1 MFKPLMSLAVLA
13 AALACNPARADTP
26 VALRA
31 EAREMFRDVIAIK
44 SEAGRGQVPVLAKY
58 LADRFLAAGF
68 PAEDVTIVPVE
79 DTAVLVVRYR
89 GSGRGGRPIA
99 LLAHMD
105 VVKAKPEDW
114 QRDPFTLV
122 EENGFFY
129 GRGTVDIKS
138 EVVLIST
145 TLLRLKAEKF
155 VPSRD
160 LIIAFSGDEETG
172 MVSTKVL
179 ADPQR
184 GLLRDVEFALNGD
197 GGGGTLDEQTGAPS
211 IYRVQGAEKS
221 YASYTLTVRNPGGH
235 SSQPRADNA
244 IYELAD
250 ALQKLRAYQ
259 FPVQWNDWTLG
270 SLAAA
275 AKVTPGAMG
284 AAMAKFVAE
293 PGNAEAAAVLSTD
306 PANVGRTRTTCVATL
321 LQGGHA
327 DNALPQSA
335 TATVNCRI
343 FPGTSF
349 ESVRDSLQ
357 GVVGSQV
364 EVKVVGTPF
373 ASGPSPMR
381 KDIMAAVTKAV
392 RAANPGASIVPDQAA
407 YATDGAVFRGAGIPT
422 YGVSSIF
429 IKDSDEY
436 AHGLDERVPVKAFY
450 AGLEHWYV
458 LLTTLTGKR

>member
-1 MFKPLMSLAVLA
+1 MRKPLLALVAWSALMLGDA
-13 AALACNPARADTP
+13 ASAETSA
-26 VALRA
+26 ALRA
-31 EAREMFRDVIAIK
+31 QARQMFSDVIAIK
-44 SEAGRGQVPVLAKY
+44 TEAGRGQVPVLAKY

-89 GSGRGGRPIA
+89 GNGRGGRPIA

-105 VVKAKPEDW
+105 VVTAKPEDW

-122 EENGFFY
+122 EENGFFF

-160 LIIAFSGDEETG
+160 LIIAFSGDEETR
-172 MVSTKVL
+172 MASTKVL

-184 GLLRDVEFALNGD
+184 GLLRGAEFALNGD
-197 GGGGTLDEQTGAPS
+197 GGGGTLDETTGLPT

-221 YASYTLTVRNPGGH
+221 YASYTLTARNPGGH

-293 PGNAEAAAVLSTD
+293 PGNAQAAAVLAAD
-306 PANVGRTRTTCVATL
+306 PSNVGRTRTTCVATM

-349 ESVRDSLQ
+349 ESVRDTLQ
-357 GVVGSQV
+357 GVVGPQV

-373 ASGPSPMR
+373 SSGPSPMR
-381 KDIMAAVTKAV
+381 KDIMDAVTKAV
-392 RAANPGASIVPDQAA
+392 RAANPGAAIVPDQAA

-436 AHGLDERVPVKAFY
+436 AHGLNERLPVQAFY
-450 AGLEHWYV
+450 AGLEHWHV